1 MRGKMLISGAS
12 ILLVLAFGSVA
23 APGDAEDMHEERLSD
38 LETRVAI
45 LEEQVGTATQEAQ
58 SDQQSNVT
66 SSSSQSS
73 TSSSSQSG
81 SNNVYSA
88 SYSSSGDRSLPFTIK
103 HAGEYHLTAHVTSPF
118 SARVVTEDG
127 EPIPE
132 FEVESSEAGTF
143 TVSDQ
148 LEAGNYILEVTTESE
163 WNVTITSIG

>member
-1 MRGKMLISGAS
+1 MRGKMLISAAS

-23 APGDAEDMHEERLSD
+23 APGDAEDMYEERLSD

-45 LEEQVGTATQEAQ
+45 LEEQVGTATQESQ
-58 SDQQSNVT
+58 SDRQSNVT

-103 HAGEYHLTAHVTSPF
+103 NAGEYHLTAHATSPF
-118 SARVVTEDG
+118 SARIVTEDG
-127 EPIPE
+127 EPVPE
-132 FEVESSEAGTF
+132 FVVELSEAGTF

-148 LEAGNYILEVTTESE
+148 LEAGDYILEVTAESE
-163 WNVTITSIG
+163 WHVTITSIG